1 MAQTIKSHA
10 EKKGLT
16 ATQFALAWVLR
27 NRIVSSVVCG
37 PRTIEQWDD
46 YLSAAAK
53 TLDGDDEALIDSLV
67 TPGHPSTPGYNDPQY
82 PFYGR
87 IVD

>member
-1 MAQTIKSHA
+1 MAQTVKGHA
-10 EKKGLT
+10 AGKGLT
-16 ATQFALAWVLR
+16 ATQSALAWVLS
-27 NRIVSSVVCG
+27 NRIISSVVCG

-46 YLSAAAK
+46 YLSAAGK
-53 TLDGDDEALIDSLV
+53 TLDGGDEALIDSLV